1 MNLGKLARFP
11 QNLLFKH
18 QIFEETF
25 VLAAAMIFNFSA
37 THLSIGLND

>member
-11 QNLLFKH
+11 QNLLFKYR
-18 QIFEETF
+18 IFPTF
-25 VLAAAMIFNFSA
+25 VLAATMIFNFSA

>member
-18 QIFEETF
+18 RIFEERF
-25 VLAAAMIFNFSA
+25 VLAAMIFNFSA

>member
-18 QIFEETF
+18 RIFRTF